1 MKKYISL
8 EHSIRTALT
17 EGGVGFGTKGG
28 DKAKGTPGAF
38 YNSYSSK
45 NGGHS
50 AAGARVAAKDSGKE
64 NIKMEEDAGVP
75 NEGNATPPVKAYGSF
90 DEDGK
95 KKKEVKEGFASGAAK
110 LGGKIASKF
119 APGVGQAVAA
129 LDAADRYASGDTT
142 GAAIAAAGAIPV
154 VGGVAD
160 VVNAVRDVT
169 GMSKSD
175 KKDDKANPPE
185 TPTTVTPVSAPK
197 TTAPNVSTSNQYNPK
212 KSKRSIKEESGTADR
227 EKVVNVGRPNTA
239 KNPFDNK
246 SKLGKQAQIQRKIID
261 ENRKLV
267 AVVKKTKEEANLNAK
282 TKDMGNVVIN
292 PPLNKPDLGTYNH

>member
-1 MKKYISL
+1 MVGCYVQLQRVKMSKYISL
-8 EHSIRTALT
+8 EHTARLIHEGKTNLLNPRKSPGGKGPGYSEHAGYTGVWSSKQNSSAAANRARSMPYTDGAKMT
-17 EGGVGFGTKGG
+17 EGA
-28 DKAKGTPGAF
+28 D
-38 YNSYSSK
+38 
-45 NGGHS
+45 
-50 AAGARVAAKDSGKE
+50 
-64 NIKMEEDAGVP
+64 VP
-75 NEGNATPPVKAYGSF
+75 NEGNATPTAKAYGSF
-90 DEDGK
+90 DEDGGK
-95 KKKEVKEGFASGAAK
+95 KKKVKEEVEQVDEIAPVVAGALALGARVLPYLATAGRGALSLAK
-110 LGGKIASKF
+110 DVAVGA
-119 APGVGQAVAA
+119 GV
-129 LDAADRYASGDTT
+129 DAATNALT
-142 GAAIAAAGAIPV
+142 G
-154 VGGVAD
+154 
-160 VVNAVRDVT
+160 
-169 GMSKSD
+169 
-175 KKDDKANPPE
+175 KDDKNNPPE